1 MNLLHRISTGRIMP
15 IHRSNAATCQLSMIT
30 IIIDLDSDD
39 PRQSV
44 KENNCQRVDLDWIVT
59 KVDYCDDRGETIGF
73 ELVKETEMVKLMKQ
87 DVQEVRV
94 GEIRYKG

>member
-1 MNLLHRISTGRIMP
+1 MP

-59 KVDYCDDRGETIGF
+59 KVDYCNDWGEMTEF
-73 ELVKETEMVKLMKQ
+73 ELVKLMKQ
-87 DVQEVRV
+87 DVREV
-94 GEIRYKG
+94 